1 VQKTV
6 FSTQNT
12 LFWIVALN
20 EMLQVYY
27 TRSTV
32 YPNLGDK
39 SWDKKRGGEMKIALT
54 SEGLDRY
61 LQDGLSRV
69 RVVKMVRSK

>member
-1 VQKTV
+1 
-6 FSTQNT
+6 
-12 LFWIVALN
+12 
-20 EMLQVYY
+20 
-27 TRSTV
+27 
-32 YPNLGDK
+32 
-39 SWDKKRGGEMKIALT
+39 MKIALT